1 MKDLRLV
8 FGMFILIF
16 AWASGYCADVGLK
29 GQCCAFMCMVAFTII
44 LLIIETARQDCNE
57 DEFEDNR

>member
-16 AWASGYCADVGLK
+16 AWASGYCADVGLR

-44 LLIIETARQDCNE
+44 LLINEAVGRDCR
-57 DEFEDNR
+57 EFEDD